1 MWQNKYFK
9 ISAVKLSSEVM
20 TIITSVIAPMLAL
33 LHQSV
38 IWCLSF
44 FQIAPKTKNQRFW
57 QIWILVIWFCSPTD
71 VLKMNWKNSSLD
83 RFPKLYMYTFCT
95 KKIEKRW
102 ILKLHHN
109 KSINGILLPK
119 LPWPTVRKKYSSDR
133 EKLLKLRL
141 KADNLQK
148 FWDH

>member
-57 QIWILVIWFCSPTD
+57 QIWFLVILFCSPTD

-83 RFPKLYMYTFCT
+83 QIPKIYMYTFCT
-95 KKIEKRW
+95 TKKKK
-102 ILKLHHN
+102 KLHYN
-109 KSINGILLPK
+109 KSINGILLTK
-119 LPWPTVRKKYSSDR
+119 LSWLTVRKKYSSDR
-133 EKLLKLRL
+133 EKHLK
-141 KADNLQK
+141 
-148 FWDH
+148 F